1 MGYKT
6 ASPDRYELLREFARE
21 NRKNATLAEDVL
33 WEYLRKNS
41 FGVKFLRQHVI
52 RDYIVDFISR
62 KGNLIIEVD
71 GGYHSEPRQ
80 EENDKLREEELKKMG
95 YNVIR
100 FTNEEVL
107 YNINNVIEQIGKYF
121 YE

>member
-80 EENDKLREEELKKMG
+80 EENDKLREEELKQMG

>member
-1 MGYKT
+1 M
-6 ASPDRYELLREFARE
+6 
-21 NRKNATLAEDVL
+21 
-33 WEYLRKNS
+33 
-41 FGVKFLRQHVI
+41 
-52 RDYIVDFISR
+52 
-62 KGNLIIEVD
+62 D

-80 EENDKLREEELKKMG
+80 EENDKLREEELKQMG

>member
-1 MGYKT
+1 M
-6 ASPDRYELLREFARE
+6 
-21 NRKNATLAEDVL
+21 
-33 WEYLRKNS
+33 
-41 FGVKFLRQHVI
+41 I

-80 EENDKLREEELKKMG
+80 EENDKLREEELKQMG